1 LVTRIDREQR
11 RVELAEAV
19 WRVIVNRGIEY
30 VSIRNVADESEW
42 TRGVIQ
48 LYFRDKDD
56 LLYAALDLVE
66 ERTAEIGNKTATST
80 PFGLDTVRALLM
92 MYAQPGE
99 EYRQT
104 YIVLQALATRA
115 VSHEEFGRRY
125 RQMHRGWET
134 ATLGMFELLAES
146 GAVRTDMPPVTL
158 ADDYYAFA
166 MGLSFKYY
174 VDPESLA
181 DGRAER
187 VVDGFVRSIAPLP
200 AG

>member
-1 LVTRIDREQR
+1 LPAKVDREQR
-11 RVELAEAV
+11 RMELAEAV
-19 WRVIVNRGIEY
+19 WRVILNRGIEY
-30 VSIRNVADESEW
+30 VSIRNVADESDW

-66 ERTAEIGNKTATST
+66 QRTADIGSETATST
-80 PFGLDTVRALLM
+80 PFGLETVRSLLM

-99 EYRQT
+99 VYRQT

-125 RQMHRGWET
+125 RQMHRGWEA
-134 ATLGMFELLAES
+134 ATLEMFELLAQS
-146 GAVRTDMPPVTL
+146 GAVRADMPPVTL

-181 DGRAER
+181 GGRAET
-187 VVDGFVRSIAPLP
+187 VIDGFVRSIAPLP